1 VTKLKAKTL
10 TVKPLK
16 LKSSMVRKFNV
27 KMSDTEP
34 HDDEGDVNQAQK
46 DIPNRGKRGKEAAE
60 RRCIATGE
68 TQPKE
73 GLLRFIVG
81 PEDKIGPDLAEKLP
95 GRGIWVTGTSAA
107 LEQAIAK
114 KAFAR
119 AAKRPVTVDPDL
131 GSLVAKLL
139 VARAAETLGLAR
151 RSGELVLGLE
161 RVFETLDKEPVAALI
176 EATDA
181 GRDGVRRFR
190 AKLKAAD
197 LSDLPILKELTSD
210 QMGLALGRTNVV
222 HAALKQGRMEDKVL
236 ADFARLKAWSG

>member
-1 VTKLKAKTL
+1 MSEEDADTSSDAKPGASQGNE
-10 TVKPLK
+10 K
-16 LKSSMVRKFNV
+16 
-27 KMSDTEP
+27 E
-34 HDDEGDVNQAQK
+34 K
-46 DIPNRGKRGKEAAE
+46 DAPKRGKRAKEVAE

-68 TQPKE
+68 AQPKE
-73 GLLRFIVG
+73 GLLRFVLG
-81 PEDKIGPDLAEKLP
+81 PDDEIGPDLAERLP
-95 GRGIWVTGTSAA
+95 GRGIWVTGTKAA

-119 AAKRPVTVDPDL
+119 AAKRPVKLDPALPDL
-131 GSLVAKLL
+131 VGRLL
-139 VARAAETLGLAR
+139 AARVAETLGLAR

-197 LSDLPILKELTSD
+197 LSDLPVLKALTSD
-210 QMGLALGRTNVV
+210 QMGLALGRSNVV
-222 HAALKQGRMEDKVL
+222 HAALKQGRMQDKVL
-236 ADFARLKAWSG
+236 ADFARLTVWGG

>member
-1 VTKLKAKTL
+1 
-10 TVKPLK
+10 
-16 LKSSMVRKFNV
+16 
-27 KMSDTEP
+27 MSDESP
-34 HDDEGDVNQAQK
+34 QGNEGQALAAQK
-46 DIPNRGKRGKEAAE
+46 NAPKRGKRGKDAAE
-60 RRCIATGE
+60 RRCIVTGE
-68 TQPKE
+68 TKPKE
-73 GLLRFIVG
+73 GLLRFVVG
-81 PEDKIGPDLAEKLP
+81 PEDEIGPDLAERLP
-95 GRGIWVTGTSAA
+95 GRGIWVTGTKAA

-119 AAKRPVTVDPDL
+119 AAKRPVKVDPDL
-131 GSLVAKLL
+131 GALVARLL
-139 VARAAETLGLAR
+139 AARAAETLGLAR

-197 LSDLPILKELTSD
+197 LMDLPVLKGLTSS

-222 HAALKQGRMEDKVL
+222 HAALKKGRMEDKVL
-236 ADFARLKAWSG
+236 ADFARLKAWGG

>member
-1 VTKLKAKTL
+1 MSEEDADTSSDAK
-10 TVKPLK
+10 PGA
-16 LKSSMVRKFNV
+16 SQ
-27 KMSDTEP
+27 
-34 HDDEGDVNQAQK
+34 GNQGNEKEKNAPK
-46 DIPNRGKRGKEAAE
+46 RGKRAKEAAE

-68 TQPKE
+68 AQPKE
-73 GLLRFIVG
+73 GLLRFVLG
-81 PEDKIGPDLAEKLP
+81 PDDEIGPDLAERLP
-95 GRGIWVTGTSAA
+95 GRGIWVTGTKAA

-119 AAKRPVTVDPDL
+119 AAKRPVKLDPALPDL
-131 GSLVAKLL
+131 VGRLL
-139 VARAAETLGLAR
+139 AARVAETLGLAR

-197 LSDLPILKELTSD
+197 LSDLPVLKALTSD
-210 QMGLALGRTNVV
+210 QMGLALGRSNVV
-222 HAALKQGRMEDKVL
+222 HAALKQGRMQDKVL
-236 ADFARLKAWSG
+236 ADFARLTVWGG